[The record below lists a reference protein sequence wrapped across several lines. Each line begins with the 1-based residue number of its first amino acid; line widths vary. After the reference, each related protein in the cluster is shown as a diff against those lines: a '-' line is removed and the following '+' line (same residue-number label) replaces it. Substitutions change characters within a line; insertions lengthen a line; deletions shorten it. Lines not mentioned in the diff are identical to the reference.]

1 MKTIIVVIVSLF
13 FAQSSFAQDAKVEKW
28 KSIVSQGKK
37 DTTTLVAMDSLS
49 NCMVVSEQT
58 VACIF

>member
-49 NCMVVSEQT
+49 NWYGSFRTDSGMY
-58 VACIF
+58 F